1 MAHALGMKS
10 KIIMGYKGT
19 GDMNLAIQRGE
30 VDGRVVSEE
39 AAALYGPST
48 GMRVVVT
55 LARKRVAQ
63 FPDAPTLFEAAAL
76 GPAQARL
83 IDWRAGIAGLGR
95 LIVVTPG
102 TPQDRVDLLEKT
114 LAETIRDPAFIAEA
128 RRLNLSANHAGAD
141 EVRAAVEQAM
151 TTLDKSSLAEM
162 RTIALERY
170 YQ

>member
-1 MAHALGMKS
+1 M
-10 KIIMGYKGT
+10 
-19 GDMNLAIQRGE
+19 
-30 VDGRVVSEE
+30 
-39 AAALYGPST
+39 
-48 GMRVVVT
+48 
-55 LARKRVAQ
+55 
-63 FPDAPTLFEAAAL
+63 PTLFEAATL

-102 TPQDRVDLLEKT
+102 TPPDRVDLLEKT
-114 LAETIRDPAFIAEA
+114 LADIIRDPAFIAEVK
-128 RRLNLSANHAGAD
+128 RLNLSANHAGAD
-141 EVRAAVEQAM
+141 EVRATVEQAM